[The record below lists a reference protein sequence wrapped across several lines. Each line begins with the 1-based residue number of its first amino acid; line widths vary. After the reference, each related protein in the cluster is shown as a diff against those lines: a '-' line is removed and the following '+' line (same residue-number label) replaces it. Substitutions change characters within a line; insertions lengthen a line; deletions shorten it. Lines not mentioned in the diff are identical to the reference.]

1 MWRSVWSLQANSVF
15 KMNNNAPLVIVTDKV
30 PEFLITALR
39 QKNYTV
45 QYLPAITVDEMHSLI
60 PDATALIL
68 TTKIKIDRSLLDK
81 AIKLKW
87 IGRLG
92 SGMEHIDVDYA
103 QSKGIQCISSP
114 EGNRNAVAEHVLG
127 LALNL
132 MNNISKSFN
141 EVKEGEWVRDA
152 NRGTELTGKTV
163 GIIGFGNTGS
173 AFAKLLASF
182 DVTVL
187 AYDKYK
193 FGFAKGYIK
202 EASFEQI
209 CKYADLI
216 SFHVPLTAA
225 TRYMA
230 GKSFFD
236 ALQQRPF
243 FINACRGGVTDTAAL
258 INAIKANQIAGAA
271 LDVLENENISSLTE
285 TQKAQ
290 LDFLTR
296 QQNVIVTPHIAGYS
310 HEAFAKMSR
319 VLLEKLGF

>member
-1 MWRSVWSLQANSVF
+1 MTND
-15 KMNNNAPLVIVTDKV
+15 APLIIITDKV
-30 PEFLITALR
+30 PDFLISALH
-39 QKNYTV
+39 QKNYQTR
-45 QYLPAITVDEMHSLI
+45 YLPAITAGELQELVPQAE
-60 PDATALIL
+60 ALIL
-68 TTKIKIDRSLLDK
+68 TTKIKIDKVLLDK
-81 AIKLKW
+81 GIKLKW

-92 SGMEHIDVDYA
+92 SGMEHIDVAYA
-103 QSKGIQCISSP
+103 ESKGIRCISSP

-132 MNNISKSFN
+132 LNNIGRSFN
-141 EVKEGEWVRDA
+141 EVKQGKWIRDA

-163 GIIGFGNTGS
+163 GIVGFGNTGS

-187 AYDKYK
+187 AFDKYK

-216 SFHVPLTAA
+216 SFHVPLTEE
-225 TRYMA
+225 TTHMA
-230 GKSFFD
+230 GEPFFNT
-236 ALQQRPF
+236 LEQQPY

-258 INAIKANQIAGAA
+258 VRALENNRLAGAA
-271 LDVLENENISSLTE
+271 LDVLENENLSTYTAIQQS
-285 TQKAQ
+285 Q
-290 LDFLTR
+290 LDWLT
-296 QQNVIVTPHIAGYS
+296 QQPNVIVTPHIAGYS
-310 HEAFAKMSR
+310 QEAFDKMSR